1 MKILGIIAEYNPFHN
16 GHAFHIREALK
27 ISNCDAAVIV
37 MSGDFVQRGEPAIF
51 PKHVRAKMALSE
63 GASVV
68 LELPAY
74 FATGSAEY
82 FARGAVSLLHSLG
95 CIDAL
100 CFGSESGNLKEL
112 EEIAEILLEEPEP
125 YKALLQTYLRQGM
138 SYPLARQQAFSAYT
152 KKEHLSKMLTE
163 PNNILGIEYLKA
175 LFSLHSDIQPFTI
188 VRKGAGY
195 HKTSLHET
203 YSSASAIRK
212 CLVQNDLESVSV
224 QVPSISYEFM
234 QEYCEKK
241 GPVTCDDFSLLL
253 KYRLLSETPES
264 LCTYADISEDL
275 AHRIMN
281 QRNHLVS
288 WSQFCELLKTKELT
302 FSRISRALMHIV
314 LDIRKTDL
322 SSCKT
327 DGFCQYARVL
337 GFRKP
342 DRFVLKACKDQSQI
356 PIITKIGNCDTLS
369 KTGMRMLEKDCYAA
383 NLYETVVTDKFR
395 TSFTEEHSK
404 SLCIL

>member
-27 ISNCDAAVIV
+27 TSNCDAAVIV

-51 PKHVRAKMALSE
+51 PKHLRTKMALSE
-63 GASVV
+63 GACVV
-68 LELPAY
+68 LELPAC

-100 CFGSESGNLKEL
+100 CFGSESGNLEEL
-112 EEIAEILLEEPEP
+112 KEIAEILMEEPEP
-125 YKALLQTYLRQGM
+125 YKEQLQAFLRKGM
-138 SYPLARQQAFSAYT
+138 SYPSARQQALASYT
-152 KKEHLSKMLTE
+152 EDEHLSQVLAS

-175 LFSLHSDIQPFTI
+175 LKSLDSNIQPFTI
-188 VRKGAGY
+188 TRKGAGY
-195 HKTSLHET
+195 HEVDLHEE
-203 YSSASAIRK
+203 YSSASAVRK
-212 CLVQNDLESVSV
+212 CFAQNNIESVVS
-224 QVPSISYEFM
+224 QVPTTSYELI
-234 QEYCEKK
+234 QLYCEKK

-253 KYRLLSETPES
+253 KYKLLTETLES

-281 QRNHLVS
+281 QRNHLIN

-314 LDIRKTDL
+314 LNIKQEDL
-322 SSCKT
+322 DSCKING
-327 DGFCQYARVL
+327 DCHYARVL
-337 GFRKP
+337 GFRKS
-342 DRFVLKACKDQSQI
+342 DSFVLKEFKAHSQV
-356 PIITKIGNCDTLS
+356 PVITKIAGCDSLS
-369 KTGMRMLEKDCYAA
+369 ETGMQMLEMDCYAA
-383 NLYETVVTDKFR
+383 NLYESVVTDKFR
-395 TSFTEEHSK
+395 TSFTEERSQ